1 MQAPEY
7 WRGKEGVF
15 LVILPLVL
23 SSDTYLWETFHL
35 RGTSDKLVY
44 TKIHCVVGMNDLLLW
59 KTTVF
64 GYVCASSVY
73 HTDAGIFRA
82 SFVLE
87 EVSEWWLVSWQGHRG
102 HQKWH
107 AGQSWSAVLDC
118 CGTSMTLGY
127 FLVCLSA
134 DAWTGWSPTVPIQTY
149 PVVYRYTNLY

>member
-1 MQAPEY
+1 MQAPEH

-23 SSDTYLWETFHL
+23 SSDAYLWETFHL

-44 TKIHCVVGMNDLLLW
+44 TKIHCVVGMNNLLLR

-87 EVSEWWLVSWQGHRG
+87 EVSE
-102 HQKWH
+102 
-107 AGQSWSAVLDC
+107 
-118 CGTSMTLGY
+118 
-127 FLVCLSA
+127 
-134 DAWTGWSPTVPIQTY
+134 
-149 PVVYRYTNLY
+149 